1 MTGNP
6 LWSGAR
12 PPPGILLGALITV
25 LILTGCH
32 GPSGCFLCGPYAD
45 TLGGTLSG
53 LVGSRLTLQN
63 NSSPGSQLNGPA
75 ANGTNVVFATALFSS
90 SYNVTVATQ
99 PTNPSQT
106 CVVANGTGTT
116 SGTSNLSDS
125 ARQSAIPCRSSSPFT
140 SSVSQVLLRNSK
152 A

>member
-1 MTGNP
+1 MEGGCVTGNT

-12 PPPGILLGALITV
+12 QPPGVLLGALITV

-45 TLGGTLSG
+45 SLGGMLSG

-63 NSSPGSQLNGPA
+63 NSSPGSQLNGPG

-90 SYNVTVATQ
+90 SYNVTVCNSADE
-99 PTNPSQT
+99 P
-106 CVVANGTGTT
+106 VANVCGCER
-116 SGTSNLSDS
+116 D
-125 ARQSAIPCRSSSPFT
+125 
-140 SSVSQVLLRNSK
+140 
-152 A
+152 